1 MSIRL
6 IKNLINYTILN
17 LLIKFNFVV
26 EMQMKN
32 NFKGFISQAH

>member
-6 IKNLINYTILN
+6 FKNLINYTMFY
-17 LLIKFNFVV
+17 LLVKFDLVV
-26 EMQMKN
+26 EMQMEN